1 MATFTALNGGSP
13 KATEGVNGSVDVK
26 RAGSIERPNGPAPP
40 SEPKPIGEV
49 STSQRERESWP
60 GPTQERPPYPSASY
74 PDIENSHKRKRSDS
88 AEARREHPSQSERP
102 EASRPSQRPSESR
115 DRYGTPQRDYRPY
128 SDEGREQ
135 HDSWFSQQSREE
147 RDHGYQE
154 PQSAA
159 PNSANTDE
167 QIGETLRRATSQ
179 IDHSDYPQTSP
190 DGEDRSMPLY
200 SGQYTPEQRRDGVI
214 QSDPKKRKRNFS
226 NRTKTGCLTCRKRKK
241 KCDENKPEC
250 KRSLSPELTKVCILQ
265 FCRHQL
271 CSWWLCMRWVPTAAW
286 DMAEARKQA
295 DNDPDRIEGSELR
308 SSRCLWNATAKPSIS
323 ASSEA

>member
-13 KATEGVNGSVDVK
+13 KATEGVNGSVDMQ
-26 RAGSIERPNGPAPP
+26 RTGSNERPANGPAPP
-40 SEPKPIGEV
+40 SEPKPASAGEV
-49 STSQRERESWP
+49 SISHREREGWP
-60 GPTQERPPYPSASY
+60 GPSHDRSSYPSTTY

-88 AEARREHPSQSERP
+88 IEARRDLPQQPERIEEHQSSQS
-102 EASRPSQRPSESR
+102 QRQSESR
-115 DRYGTPQRDYRPY
+115 DRYGTPPQRDYRSY
-128 SDEGREQ
+128 GDEGREQ
-135 HDSWFSQQSREE
+135 HDSWFSQQSRDE
-147 RDHGYQE
+147 RGHGYQE

-167 QIGETLRRATSQ
+167 QIGEALRRATSQ

-190 DGEDRSMPLY
+190 DGDDRSISMY

-250 KRSLSPELTKVCILQ
+250 KLLGVSHDSKKDVELTILQ
-265 FCRHQL
+265 
-271 CSWWLCMRWVPTAAW
+271 VPTAFVVVLCVLGIR
-286 DMAEARKQA
+286 RKEGRGR
-295 DNDPDRIEGSELR
+295 NRRISRLR
-308 SSRCLWNATAKPSIS
+308 SR
-323 ASSEA
+323 